1 MSINGDSAV
10 FSILHNYLYSDYRI
24 ENSVASVYFD
34 MVETLVILR
43 MRTPFVDV
51 QRFVIS
57 N

>member
-10 FSILHNYLYSDYRI
+10 FSILHNYLYSDYCI

-51 QRFVIS
+51 QRLVIR